1 MMTYNTTVYMNCY
14 LVRLVIIIIIIII
27 TISYIRHHPSNYLNN
42 VMSDS
47 LLPSSAATPASV
59 VVAVGA
65 VAWLFDTKLF
75 NISNKSLDS

>member
-27 TISYIRHHPSNYLNN
+27 ITTSYIRHHPSNYLNN

-59 VVAVGA
+59 VEAGA
-65 VAWLFDTKLF
+65 AAWLFDTKLF

>member
-1 MMTYNTTVYMNCY
+1 
-14 LVRLVIIIIIIII
+14 VRLVIIFIII

-59 VVAVGA
+59 VVAVAVGA
-65 VAWLFDTKLF
+65 AAWLFDTKLF